1 MLNSHDYSVDFLNDK
16 LAGPYVE
23 LNPVTGRPRLI
34 KGLNEVWYAVERFG
48 GIAFSVNY
56 FGITKK
62 CVHAWLDNH
71 FIPTDYAYEIAK
83 KLNCKPSDFQEP
95 SLGYD
100 DPVTGGSWPISWKL
114 GWIKM
119 HCD

>member
-1 MLNSHDYSVDFLNDK
+1 MLNIHEYSVDFLNEK

-48 GIAFSVNY
+48 GITFTADH
-56 FGITKK
+56 FGVSKDDVYDWID
-62 CVHAWLDNH
+62 CHY
-71 FIPTDYAYEIAK
+71 IPPAYAAEIAK
-83 KLNCKPSDFQEP
+83 KLGCEPIDFQEP

-100 DPVTGGSWPISWKL
+100 DPETGKSWPIS
-114 GWIKM
+114 
-119 HCD
+119 